1 MDVESP
7 KTSSKKNTVVLSQ
20 NEQAYET
27 LQHCLTTL
35 VYKPGEYLNIA
46 VLMNDLEL
54 GRTPINHAL
63 HRLANEGLV
72 QIIPRK
78 GVMVSPLSIDEG
90 LQMIEVRLANEKLC
104 ARLAVPSIT
113 ADEIDQLKSVNFAYM
128 KAVANRDVPEM
139 MELDRKFHELL
150 AAASRNQVLA
160 EVLRVLH
167 SKSQRFWA
175 ISLSK
180 SGHMHEVQNEHEAVV
195 EAMERGDLEAA
206 EQAIAE
212 HIISFKN
219 ALVRGG

>member
-1 MDVESP
+1 M
-7 KTSSKKNTVVLSQ
+7 
-20 NEQAYET
+20 
-27 LQHCLTTL
+27 
-35 VYKPGEYLNIA
+35 
-46 VLMNDLEL
+46 
-54 GRTPINHAL
+54 
-63 HRLANEGLV
+63 
-72 QIIPRK
+72 
-78 GVMVSPLSIDEG
+78 
-90 LQMIEVRLANEKLC
+90 
-104 ARLAVPSIT
+104 
-113 ADEIDQLKSVNFAYM
+113 
-128 KAVANRDVPEM
+128 ANRDVPEM

>member
-90 LQMIEVRLANEKLC
+90 LQMIEGKR
-104 ARLAVPSIT
+104 
-113 ADEIDQLKSVNFAYM
+113 
-128 KAVANRDVPEM
+128 
-139 MELDRKFHELL
+139 
-150 AAASRNQVLA
+150 AA
-160 EVLRVLH
+160 
-167 SKSQRFWA
+167 
-175 ISLSK
+175 IPC
-180 SGHMHEVQNEHEAVV
+180 
-195 EAMERGDLEAA
+195 
-206 EQAIAE
+206 
-212 HIISFKN
+212 
-219 ALVRGG
+219 